1 MAYQVSYTGQ
11 TTNATIKE
19 IYQADGSRFLI
30 AANASYRIRG
40 TAIAQNTVTIA
51 THEWEFDLL
60 IKNVAGVVS
69 FVGYPTCSDMSMDAG
84 TEAWL
89 LTLGADDTNDALS
102 VKITGALSTT
112 INWSIG
118 FDYVSLGYTPTV
130 SAASSSLNVP
140 QLVELVKLHHPKI
153 PDTMIVKMM
162 SNVQRRFVRETKLNT
177 ESSTILLTSQSVI
190 GYTFASPL
198 TLTDTA
204 SDYTWSFYKD
214 ATTPTLTLKPNS
226 NVVFYTNIGCV
237 DSAGESVE
245 CYAVSFND
253 DGSILF
259 YDEYGTI
266 LTNFDSDSTYM
277 IFDFVKVPDA
287 LINSNTSTP
296 EIQSDFHEALAHSI
310 ISDLYTARQDLQVTE
325 RLMLSKHHKNLY
337 EEYKLKAKFTYRMQ
351 NNTFPISSFAT
362 ADFQE
367 D

>member
-1 MAYQVSYTGQ
+1 MSYQVTYIGQ

-19 IYQADGSRFLI
+19 IYQADGTRFLI

-40 TAIAQNTVTIA
+40 TAIAQNTSTIA

-60 IKNVAGVVS
+60 IKNVAGTTS
-69 FVGYPTCSDMSMDAG
+69 FVGYPVCSDLSMDTG
-84 TEAWL
+84 TETWT
-89 LTLGADDTNDALS
+89 LTLGADNTNDALS

-140 QLVELVKLHHPKI
+140 QLVELVKLHHPRI
-153 PDTMIVKMM
+153 PDTMIVKKM
-162 SNVQRRFVRETKLNT
+162 SNAQRRFVRETKLNT
-177 ESSTILLTSQSVI
+177 ESSTILLTSQSVT
-190 GYTFASPL
+190 GYTLASPL

-214 ATTPTLTLKPNS
+214 STTSTLTLKPNS

-237 DSAGESVE
+237 NSGGESVE

-253 DGSILF
+253 DGSIFF
-259 YDEYGTI
+259 YDDDGTM
-266 LTNFDSDSTYM
+266 LTNFDGDSAYIT
-277 IFDFVKVPDA
+277 FDFVKVPDV
-287 LINSNTSTP
+287 LTNSNTSTP
-296 EIQSDFHEALAHSI
+296 EIQSEFHEALSNLI
-310 ISDLYTARQDLQVTE
+310 ISDLYTTRQDLQAHE

-337 EEYKLKAKFTYRMQ
+337 EEYKLLAKYAYNMQ

-362 ADFQE
+362 PDFQE

>member
-1 MAYQVSYTGQ
+1 MAYQVTYTGQ

-19 IYQADGSRFLI
+19 IYQASGDRFLI

-40 TAIAQNTVTIA
+40 TAIAQNTSTIA

-60 IKNVAGVVS
+60 IKNVAGTTS
-69 FVGYPTCSDMSMDAG
+69 FVGYPTCTDLSMDSG

-112 INWSIG
+112 INWSVG
-118 FDYVSLGYTPTV
+118 FDYVSLGYTPEVT
-130 SAASSSLNVP
+130 AASSSLNVP

-153 PDTMIVKMM
+153 PDTMIVKKM
-162 SNVQRRFVRETKLNT
+162 SNAQRRFVRETKLNI
-177 ESSTILLTSQSVI
+177 ESSTISLSGQSVS
-190 GYTFASPL
+190 GYTLASPL

-214 ATTPTLTLKPNS
+214 STTPTLTLKVNT
-226 NVVFYTNIGCV
+226 NVVLYTNIGCV
-237 DSAGESVE
+237 DSAGETVE

-253 DGSILF
+253 DGSIYF
-259 YDEYGTI
+259 YDEYGTA
-266 LTNFDSDSTYM
+266 LTDFDDDGVYM
-277 IFDFVKVPDA
+277 TFDFVKVPDA
-287 LINSNTSTP
+287 LTNASSSTP
-296 EIQSDFHEALAHSI
+296 EIQSEFHEALSNLI
-310 ISDLYTARQDLQVTE
+310 ISDLYTTRQDLQVTD

-337 EEYKLKAKFTYRMQ
+337 EEYKLMAKYAYNMQ
-351 NNTFPISSFAT
+351 NSTFPISSYASP
-362 ADFQE
+362 DFEE